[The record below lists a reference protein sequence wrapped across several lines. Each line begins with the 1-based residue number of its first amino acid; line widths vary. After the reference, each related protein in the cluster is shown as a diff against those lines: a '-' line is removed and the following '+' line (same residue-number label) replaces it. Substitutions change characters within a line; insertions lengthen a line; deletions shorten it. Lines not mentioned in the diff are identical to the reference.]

1 MIRPAVRGDEFAIME
16 LIHGL
21 AEFENSPHEV
31 KNTPE
36 KLAKDLFD
44 DNICDAFVYEV
55 ENKVIGFSLYYISY
69 STWRGPCLYLED
81 LYVDPD
87 HRGKQI
93 GEKLFTNLV
102 ELAKSRGYARMDWQV
117 LDWNKDAIRFYERQ
131 GATIDT
137 DWYNGRMF
145 FD

>member
-1 MIRPAVRGDEFAIME
+1 M
-16 LIHGL
+16 
-21 AEFENSPHEV
+21 
-31 KNTPE
+31 
-36 KLAKDLFD
+36 
-44 DNICDAFVYEV
+44 
-55 ENKVIGFSLYYISY
+55 
-69 STWRGPCLYLED
+69 YLED